1 MTKICAGC
9 GIILQTEKENEKGF
23 IPLKKYDSANY
34 CMRCFKMTHYGTVSE
49 DLVSY
54 NNDELINKINEK
66 KIHTI
71 FLIDFLNVTNEILE
85 MFKNITNEK
94 TLVINKC
101 EILPNFLK
109 KEKLIKLIKEEFGI
123 DNQIILKGHN
133 GSKEFELIYDYLKN
147 NNIKKCL
154 FVGMSNVGKSTLIND
169 LITFTKSENPKLT
182 VNKKE
187 NTTLDFLTID
197 MNDFIIIDT
206 PGFILKDYLNIPK
219 SKKIKS
225 YIFQMKEKEILNL
238 TQEFFLQCEKKV
250 NINYFTNYLYEK
262 NIKKNFKEVD
272 NLETKLKIPANY
284 DLVIKGLGIV
294 TFKEETIIK
303 TNIEKKYLTIKSSM
317 FRR

>member
-9 GIILQTEKENEKGF
+9 GITLQTEKETEKGF
-23 IPLKKYDSANY
+23 IPLKKYENANY
-34 CMRCFKMTHYGTVSE
+34 CMRCFKMTHYGTITE
-49 DLVSY
+49 DSLSY
-54 NNDELINKINEK
+54 NNNELIKKINEK
-66 KIHTI
+66 NIHTI
-71 FLIDFLNVTNEILE
+71 FLIDFLNITNEVLE
-85 MFKNITNEK
+85 LFKNITNEK

-101 EILPNFLK
+101 EMLPKFLK
-109 KEKLIKLIKEEFGI
+109 KEKLIKLIKEEFEI
-123 DNQIILKGHN
+123 YNKIILKGHN

-169 LITFTKSENPKLT
+169 LIKLTKSENPKLT

-187 NTTLDFLTID
+187 NTTLDFLSID
-197 MNDFIIIDT
+197 MKDFTIIDT
-206 PGFILKDYLNIPK
+206 PGFILEDYLNIPK

-225 YIFQMKEKEILNL
+225 FIFQMKENEILNL
-238 TQEFFLQCEKKV
+238 TQDFFLQCEKRV

-262 NIKKNFKEVD
+262 NIKKNFKEVE

-284 DLVIKGLGIV
+284 DLVIKGLGII
-294 TFKEETIIK
+294 TFKEETVIK